1 MTTFQLANEAYK
13 LKLQY
18 GADAPVAPERLVCA
32 KNDSAAFQ
40 LIINSDCV
48 YSLSTKPGDWYS
60 ARGGKRPGYETS
72 GPHRR
77 LRVSVEAP
85 FDTEVKCI
93 EFVTDDDGAKKA
105 DMLLSQT
112 LRESDANAPSA
123 VWVEIN
129 VPRDALAGE
138 YTMKA
143 NLYGAVY
150 NEDEQLLGSLA
161 LPLRVMNY
169 TLADP
174 KDWRF
179 YLDLWQHNSNVAR
192 KHDTPLW
199 SDAHFAVLEKY
210 VASLANLG
218 QKAVTVCVS
227 EIPWSG
233 QSCFENQEYGGNLFE
248 YSIVGIERGLDGKL
262 VYDYSKMQRYIN
274 LCRKYGIDSEIEVFG
289 LVNLWS
295 YKNFIPERLCEDYPE
310 PIRLRYLDKADGCM
324 KYVRSKEEIKDYIRS
339 LENYFMETAQVD
351 RVRIVADEPA
361 DIDKYRASLDVL
373 KTIAPR
379 FRYKTAMNHAEFIDA
394 FGDRVDDL
402 VPYLRCATKSH
413 KTLSNYRHE
422 CPEKRVL
429 WYVCTGICRP
439 NTFIRNDL
447 TESRMIGLM
456 TSWLGFDGILRWN
469 YTVWS
474 EDPRRE
480 IRFSRFEAGDT
491 NFVYPA
497 YNGDVLLSLRYKN
510 LRRGIADFEI
520 ARALGDKIGEEAVRQ
535 MIERLIYI
543 NDKFGY
549 YEAMKK
555 GGVELHTKDWSEFD
569 ALKFEMLSILEQ

>member
-143 NLYGAVY
+143 NLYGAFY

>member
-18 GADAPVAPERLVCA
+18 GADAPISPKRLVCA

-40 LIINSDCV
+40 LIINSDYI

-60 ARGGKRPGYETS
+60 ARGGRRPNHETC

-77 LRVSVEAP
+77 LRVSVESP
-85 FDTEVKCI
+85 FDTQVKLV

-105 DMLLSQT
+105 DMILSQT
-112 LRESDANAPSA
+112 VRESNAYTPSA

-129 VPRDALAGE
+129 VPHDALAGDYE
-138 YTMKA
+138 IKA
-143 NLYGAVY
+143 NLYGAFY
-150 NEDEQLLGSLA
+150 NEDEQLLDTLT
-161 LPLRVMNY
+161 LPIRVMNY
-169 TLADP
+169 TLSDS
-174 KDWRF
+174 KDWNF
-179 YLDLWQHNSNVAR
+179 YLDLWQHNSNIAR

-233 QSCFENQEYGGNLFE
+233 QSCFENQEHGGNLFE
-248 YSIVGIERGLDGKL
+248 YSIVGIERNLDGKL
-262 VYDYSKMQRYIN
+262 VYDYSKMQRYID
-274 LCRKYGIDSEIEVFG
+274 LCKKYGIDSEIEVFG

-295 YKNFIPERLCEDYPE
+295 YKNFIPDKLCKDYPE
-310 PIRLRYLDKADGCM
+310 PIRLKYFDRADGCM
-324 KYVRSKEEIKDYIRS
+324 KYVRSVKEIEDYIRS
-339 LENYFMETAQVD
+339 LEAYFIETDQID
-351 RVRIVADEPA
+351 RVRIVADEPS
-361 DIDKYRASLDVL
+361 DMDKYSASLDVL
-373 KTIAPR
+373 QGLAPR
-379 FRYKTAMNHAEFIDA
+379 FRLKTAINHAEFIDA

-422 CPEKRVL
+422 CTEKRFL

-439 NTFIRNDL
+439 NTFIRNSL
-447 TESRMIGLM
+447 IESRMIGLM
-456 TSWLGFDGILRWN
+456 TSWLGFDGFLRWN
-469 YTVWS
+469 YTVWP

-510 LRRGIADFEI
+510 LRRGIVDFEI
-520 ARALGDKIGEEAVRQ
+520 AGALSEKIGEDKVYH

-543 NDKFGY
+543 NDKFEY

-555 GGVELHTKDWSEFD
+555 GGIELHTKDWNDFD
-569 ALKFEMLSILEQ
+569 ALKHEMLSMLEE